1 VWPVRR
7 HRHKREEK
15 KRRSGKSRGMRDREG
30 MIKGEGTER
39 GGARKREEG
48 FIIIWRDSIG
58 SHRAAVRWFGWYP
71 RHRA

>member
-1 VWPVRR
+1 
-7 HRHKREEK
+7 
-15 KRRSGKSRGMRDREG
+15 MRDREG